1 MINAV
6 YRDSNHEKRKKE
18 EQPLD
23 ETIKDE
29 TLERLID
36 ILQSYGKSDTEIEE
50 SLVKDLALSRP
61 HLRRFLKAASTKP
74 SGHEC

>member
-23 ETIKDE
+23 EMITDE

-36 ILQSYGKSDTEIEE
+36 ILRSYGKSDTEIEE
-50 SLVKDLALSRP
+50 GLVKDLALSRP
-61 HLRRFLKAASTKP
+61 RLRRFLKSALTESVDNK
-74 SGHEC
+74 H